1 MDYKD
6 LVELWRIERANPS
19 LCQIPADFYISMDG
33 KLANL
38 YRSSQDLNEGKEL
51 AKKIVERFEYLRTDL
66 SQLRVIKIVTAVI
79 NEESIPEDLL
89 TWGERRLMR
98 NLQQSIETLGL
109 DDQTIL
115 DIQDYSSEME
125 PSGESNEPSYELP
138 ANLMIRML
146 FDVESFIGLNGIQ
159 YGPFQAFSIANLPL
173 ANAKALIAKGIARV
187 IETDFDVFIGKEK
200 AQKK

>member
-6 LVELWRIERANPS
+6 LVELWRNERISPS

-38 YRSSQDLNEGKEL
+38 YRDSQNLNEGNEL
-51 AKKIVERFEYLRTDL
+51 AKKIIERFEYLRTDL
-66 SQLRVIKIVTAVI
+66 SQLRVNKIVIAVI
-79 NEESIPEDLL
+79 NGESMPDDLL

-115 DIQDYSSEME
+115 DVQDYNSEMD
-125 PSGESNEPSYELP
+125 PSGESNEQSFDIL

-146 FDVESFIGLNGIQ
+146 TDVESFIGLDGIQ
-159 YGPFQAFSIANLPL
+159 YGPFPAFSIANLPL
-173 ANAKALIAKGIARV
+173 ANAKALIAKGTARA
-187 IETDFDVFIGKEK
+187 IDTDFDVFLPIEKDEKE
-200 AQKK
+200 